1 MPGDRK
7 GFPEVML
14 GLSLLFP
21 FKDFFIYGYSGSS
34 LAVTN
39 GSCSSLRCAGFP
51 SRRLLLRQTR
61 ALGVRALVVAA
72 QRPWSVASVAVTHG
86 LSCPLACGI
95 VLDLGLNLCPLH
107 WQKDSLLLSHQ
118 GSPWT

>member
-1 MPGDRK
+1 MPGDGK

-34 LAVTN
+34 LAVTKRELLFVAVR
-39 GSCSSLRCAGFP
+39 GLPIAAASLVGDTGCSV
-51 SRRLLLRQTR
+51 Q
-61 ALGVRALVVAA
+61 ALAVAA
-72 QRPWSVASVAVTHG
+72 QRPWSVASVAVTQG

-95 VLDLGLNLCPLH
+95 VPDLGLNLCPLH
-107 WQKDSLLLSHQ
+107 WQEDSLLLSHQ